1 MFIII
6 FAAFDY
12 YLFLNIKPDDIVKDC
27 NYPV

>member
-1 MFIII
+1 MFII

-27 NYPV
+27 NYLV